1 MSSANIE
8 YSNQNVDNRWR
19 AKSWRLIVDGA
30 SGGAQN
36 MAVDEALLR
45 AMSEDLGAPILR
57 FYGWQPSCLSIGRF
71 QKTEKLSLENTSWVR
86 RPTGGRA
93 VWHDLEVTYSV
104 VLREEHLPRDARSVV
119 DSYRFIS
126 EGFLRGLQALGV
138 RAEIARG
145 VSASASVTSS
155 TRSSQKVQ
163 MPEERKEIAPNCFET
178 QTRADFVVDG
188 RKILGAAQCR
198 QNGAILQH
206 GSLLLYIDRAAWREK
221 VGGDLSRIITLR
233 DLGLTISREEL
244 QNILARGISQKFDT
258 QMEKSDLTAR
268 ETQMAK
274 ALLHKYHSSLWNET
288 GREETAQKLHG
299 YVV

>member
-1 MSSANIE
+1 
-8 YSNQNVDNRWR
+8 
-19 AKSWRLIVDGA
+19 
-30 SGGAQN
+30 

-45 AMSEDLGAPILR
+45 AMGESSGAPVLR

-71 QKTEKLSLENTSWVR
+71 QKTEKLSLKNTSWIR

-126 EGFLRGLQALGV
+126 EGFLRGLQTLGV

-145 VSASASVTSS
+145 VSASALSTASATSS
-155 TRSSQKVQ
+155 TRCPQKVQ
-163 MPEERKEIAPNCFET
+163 TPEERKEIAPNCFET

-206 GSLLLYIDRAAWREK
+206 GSLLLDIDRAAWREK

-233 DLGLTISREEL
+233 DLGLTVSREEL

-274 ALLHKYHSSLWNET
+274 ALLHKYHSSLWNES